1 MSKKRDEA
9 PAPPT
14 EPGAGDLLVELDR
27 VRREKDEARRSLDAW
42 RVVTRAYG
50 LKDWQA
56 VVDYA
61 VENGLVESLVSA
73 NAPLTWMS
81 PIDGSEMVFI
91 PAGPFVVGP
100 ENQPAVSASFSLA
113 RHPVTYAQFQRF
125 FDETDYIP
133 PSENAVPASQWPFV
147 REYAKELRPHPVTHV
162 SFVDALAYC
171 RWAGLALPTEW
182 LWEKAAR
189 GPDGRPYPWGEES
202 PFIMRNEKL
211 CNVRSQGP
219 CPVGSYPRT
228 RTAYGCEDMIGN
240 VSEWCQMTDGSDFG
254 HVPHAWPDMTPRKPG
269 APVYAAV
276 RGSCF
281 LRANHLRMR
290 AWHRRKLSV
299 NRRNQWVG
307 FRPACFLPCAPTRS

>member
-9 PAPPT
+9 PAAA
-14 EPGAGDLLVELDR
+14 EPGAGDLIVELDR
-27 VRREKDEARRSLDAW
+27 ARREKDAAKRSESAW
-42 RVVTRAYG
+42 RVITRAYG

-61 VENGLVESLVSA
+61 VEHGLAEPLTA
-73 NAPLTWMS
+73 TAPLTWTN
-81 PIDGSEMVFI
+81 PIDRSEMVFI
-91 PAGPFVVGP
+91 PPGPFSVGP
-100 ENQPAVSASFSLA
+100 KNQPAVSGGFSLA
-113 RHPVTYAQFQRF
+113 RHPVTTDQFERF
-125 FDETDYIP
+125 IDKSQYVP
-133 PSENAVPASQWPFV
+133 PPD
-147 REYAKELRPHPVTHV
+147 HPVPPPVAFWVEGQGGPKKHPVVWV

-189 GPDGRPYPWGEES
+189 GADGRPFPWGEVS
-202 PFIMRNEKL
+202 PMVGRNEKL
-211 CNVRSQGP
+211 ANVNSSGT

-240 VSEWCQMTDGSDFG
+240 VSEWCQMTDESDFG
-254 HVPHAWPDMTPRKPG
+254 HIPHAWPDVTPRKPNE
-269 APVYAAV
+269 PVYAAV

-281 LRANHLRMR
+281 LRADRARMR

-299 NRRNQWVG
+299 HRRNQWVG
-307 FRPACFLPCAPTRS
+307 FRPACFLPCAPVIR

>member
-9 PAPPT
+9 PAAAT
-14 EPGAGDLLVELDR
+14 GPGAGDLIVELDK
-27 VRREKDEARRSLDAW
+27 VRREKDAARRSEAAW

-61 VENGLVESLVSA
+61 VENGLAEPLTA
-73 NAPLTWMS
+73 AAPLTWVN
-81 PIDGSEMVFI
+81 PIDGSEMVYI
-91 PAGPFVVGP
+91 PPGPFYIGP
-100 ENQPAVSASFSLA
+100 KNQPAVSGGFSLG
-113 RHPVTYAQFQRF
+113 RHPVTNNQFLSF
-125 FDETDYIP
+125 LEETNYIAETGYSGP
-133 PSENAVPASQWPFV
+133 HE
-147 REYAKELRPHPVTHV
+147 RPGLGPIAAHNSYPVTFV
-162 SFVDALAYC
+162 AFVDALAYC

-202 PFIMRNEKL
+202 PIVSRNEKL
-211 CNVRSQGP
+211 ANVDSQGP

-228 RTAYGCEDMIGN
+228 RTAYGCEDMVGN
-240 VSEWCQMTDGSDFG
+240 VSEWCQMTGESEFG
-254 HVPHAWPDMTPRKPG
+254 HIPHAWPDVTPRKPNE
-269 APVYAAV
+269 PVYAAV

-281 LRANHLRMR
+281 LRGNHLRMR

-299 NRRNQWVG
+299 DRRNQWVG
-307 FRPACFLPCAPTRS
+307 FRPACFLPCAPARS